1 MLRTFFKPVRNALFR
16 ALERRG
22 IPREDVERDIKLT
35 PNRISLVRIYLSPVP
50 AVLLVVWMILGS
62 DDSLWR
68 WLTMGTFVVLAAS
81 DGIDGY
87 LARKYNQTSELGK
100 VLDPIGDKLLIVL
113 TLLVMVC
120 MFWEHRY
127 GIWFYGFV
135 LVAVAREVILT
146 LQIRAAH
153 DVVTSPTLLGKLK
166 TVVQATAIAVW
177 LTPLEQ
183 YDWWGVV
190 VIVALVAAFT
200 ITLASWWEYDQLF
213 VREYR
218 QKRRASRRSR

>member
-1 MLRTFFKPVRNALFR
+1 MLRNFPKPVRNAILD

-22 IPREDVERDIKLT
+22 IPREDALRDIKLR
-35 PNRISLVRIYLSPVP
+35 PNQISLVRIYLSLLP
-50 AVLLVVWMILGS
+50 ALLLIVWMIFGS
-62 DDSLWR
+62 DDSWLR
-68 WLTMGTFVVLAAS
+68 WLAMSIFVVLAAS
-81 DGIDGY
+81 DGLDGY

-113 TLLVMVC
+113 TLLAMVC
-120 MFWEHRY
+120 MFWDYRY
-127 GIWFYGFV
+127 GVWFYGFV

-166 TVVQATAIAVW
+166 TVVQAFAIAIW

-183 YDWWGVV
+183 YDWWGAVV
-190 VIVALVAAFT
+190 GIALVAAFT
-200 ITLASWWEYDQLF
+200 ITLASWWEYDRLF

-218 QKRRASRRSR
+218 LKQRASKRGN